1 MLFKAPI
8 LSSIAL
14 PTLFPSMTV
23 LISFEEVHDGGIMR
37 DINFLINAVIV
48 FYTNFFLKKSKA

>member
-1 MLFKAPI
+1 MIKNISNI
-8 LSSIAL
+8 LALVFYFSIA
-14 PTLFPSMTV
+14 MTV

-37 DINFLINAVIV
+37 DINYLINAVIV